1 MPDPD
6 YQVYIVK
13 LPTSVRGAVTI
24 DPDGYPSIYIN
35 ACLSRSQ
42 QYAALSHE
50 LRHLRRND
58 MFSSRTIRE
67 VERPRR
73 R

>member
-1 MPDPD
+1 MSDLD

-13 LPTSVRGAVTI
+13 LPLSVHGAVTV
-24 DPDGYPSIYIN
+24 DADGYASIYIN
-35 ACLSRSQ
+35 ASLSRSQ

-67 VERPRR
+67 VERRR

>member
-1 MPDPD
+1 MTDPD
-6 YQVYIVK
+6 YQIYLVD
-13 LPTSVRGAVTI
+13 LPPSVRGAVTV
-24 DPDGYPSIYIN
+24 DADGYASIYIN

>member
-1 MPDPD
+1 MTDPD
-6 YQVYIVK
+6 YQIYLVD
-13 LPTSVRGAVTI
+13 LPPSVRGAVTV
-24 DPDGYPSIYIN
+24 DADGFASIYIN
-35 ACLSRSQ
+35 AALSRSQ

-58 MFSSRTIRE
+58 MFSTRPIRE